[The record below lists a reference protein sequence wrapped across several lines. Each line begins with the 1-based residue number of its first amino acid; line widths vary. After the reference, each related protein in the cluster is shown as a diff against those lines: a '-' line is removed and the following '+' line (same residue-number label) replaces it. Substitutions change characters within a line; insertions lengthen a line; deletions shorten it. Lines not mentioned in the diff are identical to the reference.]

1 MQAMDIVAVNTNAV
15 NLMRQ
20 GSFQKAIFFFR
31 AGLRELH
38 LITGV
43 QKQNMKTTPTD
54 EVEVSRT
61 FRQVSSVALGDALSV
76 LKPSIYQDHDAF
88 SIFDRAFLIDR
99 SDLVSV
105 HSIEGQNYATTVL
118 LFNMGLAYQ
127 LLGMQDFRAQ
137 STNLKKAMKIYQ
149 MTAAML
155 ENSGD
160 EENGLICLALSNN
173 MSHIYTHFCETQ
185 ESQRC
190 LDCLQEKLIAIHNSN
205 VEILADEFRAFQM
218 NVLLLHRKRA
228 VAAAA
233 A

>member
-1 MQAMDIVAVNTNAV
+1 MDIITVNNNGV
-15 NLMRQ
+15 DLMRQ
-20 GSFQKAIFFFR
+20 GGFHEAIFFFR
-31 AGLRELH
+31 AALRELH

-43 QKQNMKTTPTD
+43 QKKKMKTAPID

-61 FRQVSSVALGDALSV
+61 FRREVSSVPLGDALSV

-88 SIFDRAFLIDR
+88 SIFDRAFLIDS
-99 SDLVSV
+99 SDLASIHSV
-105 HSIEGQNYATTVL
+105 EGQNYTTTVL

-127 LLGMQDFRAQ
+127 LLGMQEFRSQ
-137 STNLKKAMKIYQ
+137 SKNLKKAMKVYR
-149 MTAAML
+149 MAAAML
-155 ENSGD
+155 ENSSD

-173 MSHIYTHFCETQ
+173 MSQIYTHFCETQ

-190 LDCLQEKLIAIHNSN
+190 LDCLQQNLVAIQNSN
-205 VEILADEFRAFQM
+205 VEILVDEFRAFQM

>member
-1 MQAMDIVAVNTNAV
+1 MDIIAMNTNGV

-20 GSFQKAIFFFR
+20 GDFQKAIFFFR
-31 AGLRELH
+31 EALRELH

-43 QKQNMKTTPTD
+43 QRKNMNTAPTD
-54 EVEVSRT
+54 QVEVSRT
-61 FRQVSSVALGDALSV
+61 FRREVSSVPLGDALSV

-88 SIFDRAFLIDR
+88 SIFDRAFLIDS
-99 SDLVSV
+99 SDLASV
-105 HSIEGQNYATTVL
+105 HSIEGQNYTTTVI

-127 LLGMQDFRAQ
+127 LLGMQEFRSQ
-137 STNLKKAMKIYQ
+137 SKNLKKAMQIYQ
-149 MTAAML
+149 MTTGML

-160 EENGLICLALSNN
+160 EENGLVCLALSNN

-190 LDCLQEKLIAIHNSN
+190 LDNLQENLIMLQNAN
-205 VEILADEFRAFQM
+205 VEILVDEFRAFQM
-218 NVLLLHRKRA
+218 NVLLLHKKRA